1 MKKIFLDLGK
11 QPLANAFRLK
21 GKNEFYNLE
30 NFNSRDIETLQK
42 KYLEINESTNE
53 NDLSSKLFFIDL
65 NWIKSNSNS
74 YIIKNI
80 KNLLNSIK

>member
-1 MKKIFLDLGK
+1 MADSLYLLFY
-11 QPLANAFRLK
+11 FR
-21 GKNEFYNLE
+21 
-30 NFNSRDIETLQK
+30 IETLQK
-42 KYLEINESTNE
+42 KYLEINETTNE